1 MAEWFWTLVFY
12 SPSGTR
18 ALGRALATGGFGLIC
33 MGWRGHR
40 LLGLFDRRFGNWGI
54 ETPATLAE
62 LYPTLPT
69 WWIPETAFGFTLAG
83 SVMILGFGLA
93 RAGRFAQKI
102 SR

>member
-12 SPSGTR
+12 SPRGTR
-18 ALGRALATGGFGLIC
+18 AFGRAIATVGFGLIC

-40 LLGLFDRRFGNWGI
+40 LLSLFDRRYGWGI
-54 ETPATLAE
+54 ETPGTLAE

-69 WWIPETAFGFTLAG
+69 WWIPETAFGFGVAA

-93 RAGRFAQKI
+93 RAGRFAQRI